1 MASRNNDPSSGTN
14 RRPRQQRGRDRVDA
28 ILDAAAAMIAVNGL
42 TSVTMHR
49 IAQVSGTTI
58 GSMYHFFPDVSAVV
72 EALGERIEQDIQSLL
87 LAVDAAGIDW
97 AALTTGD
104 AVDAFL
110 DPIIEY
116 GDSHPE
122 LFEVLR
128 VRVKPNAPGLA
139 RIDAL
144 MLELTSQIVVARL
157 PKLTRSDQLARSAAV
172 LGVIGGI
179 SKRSDEVPSPPRKTM
194 VREMKRVIVAY
205 LDADRDRS

>member
-1 MASRNNDPSSGTN
+1 MASRSDDAAPPN
-14 RRPRQQRGRDRVDA
+14 RRPRQQRGRERVDA
-28 ILDAAAAMIAVNGL
+28 ILDATASLIATNGL
-42 TSVTMHR
+42 AAVTMHR
-49 IAQVSGTTI
+49 IARQSGTTI

-72 EALGERIEQDIQSLL
+72 EALAERIEQDIQSLL
-87 LAVDAAGIDW
+87 LALDAAEIDW
-97 AALTTGD
+97 ASLTTAK

-128 VRVKPNAPGLA
+128 TRVEPDAAGLA

-144 MLELTSQIVVARL
+144 MLQLTGEIVGARL
-157 PKLTRSDQLARSAAV
+157 PGLTRAEQVARSSAI

-179 SKRSDEVPSPPRKTM
+179 SRRVDEVPSPPRKTM
-194 VREMKRVIVAY
+194 IKEMKRVIVAY
-205 LDADRDRS
+205 LDAAR

>member
-1 MASRNNDPSSGTN
+1 MSSGADSPTPN
-14 RRPRQQRGRDRVDA
+14 RRPRQQRGRERVDA
-28 ILDAAAAMIAVNGL
+28 ILDATASMIAVDGL
-42 TSVTMHR
+42 SSVTIHK
-49 IAQVSGTTI
+49 IAQRSGTAI

-72 EALGERIEQDIQSLL
+72 QALAERIEQDIQSLL

-97 AALTTGD
+97 AGLTTAK

-110 DPIIEY
+110 DPVIEY

-128 VRVKPNAPGLA
+128 TRVQPGAPGLE

-144 MLELTSQIVVARL
+144 MLELTGQIVVARL
-157 PKLTRSDQLARSAAV
+157 SGISKAEQTARASAI

-179 SKRSDEVPSPPRKTM
+179 SRRIDEIPTPPRRTM
-194 VREMKRVIVAY
+194 IREMKRVIVAY
-205 LDADRDRS
+205 LNAVR